1 MQSGEGV
8 WVVHAVSNYTLTHSE
23 LFCFKKTNDKRVL
36 VVNDYTDMQFS
47 NFAIDYL
54 RENIKVHETY
64 TVKSYKDY
72 TIRIKSG
79 FRAAFLL
86 QAMIFLSDYSLL
98 FFFVFF
104 VCVFLRLFFVHLIF
118 VSCSSTLF

>member
-1 MQSGEGV
+1 
-8 WVVHAVSNYTLTHSE
+8 
-23 LFCFKKTNDKRVL
+23 
-36 VVNDYTDMQFS
+36 MQFS

-118 VSCSSTLF
+118 VSCSSTLFQCYCDYFTVYTKNMMHVATRVNLFIVLYENQINSL